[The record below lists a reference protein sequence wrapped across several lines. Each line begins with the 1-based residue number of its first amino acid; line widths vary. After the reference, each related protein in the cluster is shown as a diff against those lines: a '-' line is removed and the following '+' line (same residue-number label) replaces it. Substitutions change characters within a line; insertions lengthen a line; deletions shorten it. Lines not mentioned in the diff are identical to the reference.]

1 MQISIV
7 GIMSEKH
14 NRPIRSFVKR
24 QGRMTQGQS
33 RALAELL
40 PDYGVDQLEGL
51 FDYQAMFQRQAPTV
65 LEIGF
70 GMGQS
75 LVAQAEAYPQ
85 NNYLGIEV
93 HLPGVGSLLNS
104 MQEKGLTNLR
114 VSGEDAV
121 VVLREHIAPDSLD
134 GIQIFFPDPWHK
146 KRHHKRRL
154 IQPDFVTELAK
165 RLKPDGFLHLATDW
179 ENYAEQMLEVLSE
192 EQLLENTSQTNDY
205 VPRPES
211 RPLTKFEQ
219 RGHRLG
225 HGVWDLYFSRR

>member
-1 MQISIV
+1 
-7 GIMSEKH
+7 MSDKLDNTEH
-14 NRPIRSFVKR
+14 PRQIRSFVKR

-33 RALAELL
+33 RALESLI
-40 PDYGVDQLEGL
+40 PDYGVDHLEGQ
-51 FDYQAMFQRQAPTV
+51 FNYAEIFGRDAQTV

-75 LVAQAEAYPQ
+75 LVAQAEAHPDI
-85 NNYLGIEV
+85 NYLGVEV
-93 HLPGVGSLLNS
+93 HLPGVGSLLNA
-104 MQEKGLTNLR
+104 MEAKGLENLR

-121 VVLREHIAPDSLD
+121 VLLRDNIGLESLD

-154 IQPDFVTELAK
+154 IQPEFVTELAK
-165 RLKPDGFLHLATDW
+165 RLKPGGFMHLATDW
-179 ENYAEQMLEVLSE
+179 ENYAEQMLEVLSDE
-192 EQLLENTSQTNDY
+192 SQLRNTSETNDY
-205 VPRPES
+205 VPRPDS

-225 HGVWDLYFSRR
+225 HGVWDLMFTKS

>member
-1 MQISIV
+1 
-7 GIMSEKH
+7 
-14 NRPIRSFVKR
+14 
-24 QGRMTQGQS
+24 MTQGQS